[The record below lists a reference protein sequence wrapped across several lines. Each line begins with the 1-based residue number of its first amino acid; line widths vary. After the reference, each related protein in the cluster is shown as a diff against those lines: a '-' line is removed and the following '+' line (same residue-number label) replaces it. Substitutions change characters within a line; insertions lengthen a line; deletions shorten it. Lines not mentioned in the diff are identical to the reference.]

1 MPKLKYVISLY
12 INKYKNFKI
21 VFLQIFIIEMVEK
34 ITSTQNAKIKN
45 IIKLQQKSSE
55 RKKQNLIVVEGLR
68 EIGLAVKSGMILKS
82 VFFCSDIISLEE
94 LEKELSFL
102 GTYFEISS
110 DIYNKLAYRGSTE
123 GVIALAEPKD
133 INLSEIKLRENPL
146 IIVLESVEK
155 PGNLGAILRTADA
168 AKVDAVIICDP
179 LTDIYNP
186 NVIRSS
192 VGCVF
197 ANQVIASS
205 SDETINWLKEKGVK
219 SYAAA
224 LTATEYYHE
233 KDFTKATAIIMGTE
247 ADGLTEKWLKNTN
260 EQIIIPMSGEI
271 DSLNVSTSTA
281 ILVFEAVRQ
290 RSFYK

>member
-1 MPKLKYVISLY
+1 MI
-12 INKYKNFKI
+12 
-21 VFLQIFIIEMVEK
+21 EK
-34 ITSTQNAKIKN
+34 ITSARNPKIKN

-55 RKKQNLIVVEGLR
+55 RQKQNLIVIEGLR
-68 EIGLAVKSGMILKS
+68 EIGLAIKSGMILKS
-82 VFFCSDIISLEE
+82 VFYCSDIISNEDIEQE
-94 LEKELSFL
+94 LNFT

-123 GVIALAEPKD
+123 GIIALAEPRFNALND
-133 INLSEIKLRENPL
+133 LELRDNPL

-168 AKVDAVIICDP
+168 ANVDAVIISDP

-197 ANQVIASS
+197 TNQVIACS
-205 SDETINWLKEKGVK
+205 SDETITWLKEKGIK

-224 LTATEYYHE
+224 LTATKNYHE
-233 KDFTKATAIIMGTE
+233 TDLAGPTAIIMGTE
-247 ADGLTEKWLKNTN
+247 ADGLTEKWLKNTDK
-260 EQIIIPMSGEI
+260 QIIIPMSGEI

-281 ILVFEAVRQ
+281 ILVFEAMRQ
-290 RSFYK
+290 RNFYK